1 MCRVTHQASKSLIKK
16 KKKNLVNS
24 TRSNETRPQTVTNPR
39 KPSNVTRAIF
49 TGLHFVSTVIYPI
62 QNPSTPLYSQR
73 PRRSDTYHHPRIREH
88 KYNATMKQNLKERGI
103 QKKSKTYP
111 RKTRIKIKKK
121 KKKTLWK
128 HSYPPYIYKTFVHS
142 RG

>member
-1 MCRVTHQASKSLIKK
+1 MYRVTHQASKSLIKK

-73 PRRSDTYHHPRIREH
+73 PRRSDTYHHPRIQTQIQC
-88 KYNATMKQNLKERGI
+88 YNETESKGERHPKKIQNVSEKN
-103 QKKSKTYP
+103 KNKD
-111 RKTRIKIKKK
+111 KKK
-121 KKKTLWK
+121 EKENTLETLLSPI
-128 HSYPPYIYKTFVHS
+128 HI
-142 RG
+142 